1 VSRDVISSQRA
12 AEAVAVKR
20 CIGELQRLDGAALA
34 QTLGL
39 SVVDARRE
47 IQILLCR
54 ALDVQPAWLLA
65 HPESAL
71 EGAAQERYAG
81 LLTRRLAQEPIAY
94 ILGEREFYGLAF
106 EVTPDVLIPR
116 PETELLVELAL
127 TRVPTAAP
135 WRILDLGTG
144 SGCIAVT
151 LGKLL
156 PHARVI
162 ATDLSESALA
172 VAVRNAQ
179 RHRVTNLDLRAG
191 SWFAPVA
198 TQRFDLIV
206 SNPPYVAEGDPHLR
220 DGDLRFEPE
229 SALVSDANGLGALSE
244 IIAEAPRHLLSG
256 GWLLLE
262 HGHDQATVVR
272 QFLAATGFDALS
284 SSTDLAGILRAAVG
298 RRP

>member
-1 VSRDVISSQRA
+1 VASSNRV
-12 AEAVAVKR
+12 AEAPFAFKR
-20 CIGELQRLDGAALA
+20 SIGEQLRLDGAALA
-34 QTLGL
+34 QALGL
-39 SVVDARRE
+39 SVTDARRE
-47 IQILLCR
+47 VQILLCR
-54 ALDVQPAWLLA
+54 ALGVEPAWLLA

-71 EGAAQERYAG
+71 EEAAQVRYG
-81 LLTRRLAQEPIAY
+81 SMLKRRLAQEPVAY

-127 TRVPTAAP
+127 ARVPTVAP

-156 PHARVI
+156 PHSRVV

-172 VAVRNAQ
+172 VAARNAQ

-220 DGDLRFEPE
+220 SGDLRFEPE
-229 SALVSDANGLGALSE
+229 SALVSEASGFGALSE
-244 IIAEAPRHLLSG
+244 IIAAAPRHLLPG
-256 GWLLLE
+256 GWLMLE
-262 HGHDQATVVR
+262 HGFDQAVAVT
-272 QFLAATGFDALS
+272 QFLSATGFDQVS
-284 SSTDLAGILRAAVG
+284 SRNDLAGIPRAAVG

>member
-1 VSRDVISSQRA
+1 VPSSNGVARESFA
-12 AEAVAVKR
+12 AKPS
-20 CIGELQRLDGAALA
+20 IGELLRLDGAALA

-39 SVVDARRE
+39 SVSDARRE

-54 ALDVQPAWLLA
+54 ALDVGPGWLLA
-65 HPESAL
+65 HPESPL
-71 EGAAQERYAG
+71 DGAAKERYAG
-81 LLTRRLAQEPIAY
+81 MLIRRLAQEPVAY

-116 PETELLVELAL
+116 PETELLVELVLA
-127 TRVPTAAP
+127 RVPETAP

-156 PHARVI
+156 PHARVV
-162 ATDLSESALA
+162 ATDLSQSALA
-172 VAVRNAQ
+172 VTARNAQ

-206 SNPPYVAEGDPHLR
+206 SNPPYVAEDDPHLR
-220 DGDLRFEPE
+220 EGDLRFEPQ
-229 SALVSDANGLGALSE
+229 SALVSEGGGLTALSE
-244 IIAEAPRHLLSG
+244 IIAEAPRHLLRG
-256 GWLLLE
+256 GWLVVE
-262 HGHDQATVVR
+262 HGYDQAAAVT
-272 QFLAATGFDALS
+272 QFLSATGFDELIS
-284 SSTDLAGILRAAVG
+284 RNDIAGIPRAAGG